1 MKKYP
6 ALFTDIFP
14 SELKHDFQYTVKL
27 NDFHYGESVIR
38 YHNARDE
45 DAVRDF
51 IQDGIKHG
59 ILEPFD
65 ETEEQVA
72 LAPVFAVYQKNK
84 VRIVTDFRKINQSL
98 YYQSIPLKPVDLVIS
113 KLKNFRYFSSLDLKS
128 AYHFVPIKGD
138 KIGITTSEGNF
149 VFKRL
154 PFGLASAPFV
164 FTLFLKKVL
173 KRFISDDEVYIDA
186 YIDDI
191 IIATKTKEMH
201 EKILDE
207 VFKELDEQ
215 GLLISVS
222 KLKLGEITLEY
233 LGYEI
238 SYNQYKPSQDKIEAI
253 RNWET
258 PKSAHEL
265 SQFVGF
271 INYLKRFIPDCSI
284 TTASIYELIAKHKDG
299 SKFSKKPIADI
310 PKEVLDD
317 VAKLR
322 QQVQNITHLH
332 IFQPEKPIVI
342 FTDASLIGVGGI
354 IFQRSESM
362 NKDVPIAFISRKF
375 NPTQQRYSTLEREL
389 LGMITCLSQ
398 NYLLINNDITIYT
411 DHQALLSINNKSN
424 QLSTRV
430 MRFIETL
437 STYQVKLKYIKGSK
451 NTISDFLSRYGVEK
465 QQTVLEEWFENSY
478 QISLHERQLCAVNST
493 VSQIQETEL
502 EEITKYLQHKVQE
515 IDESLVKFSES
526 FTIQNDQLYYI
537 YEDTLLLVSS
547 AGEVEELGN
556 KIHSQFH
563 SSPRVLKQI
572 LLEEKRIWTPS
583 IDLIVVNIAKNCKHC
598 DVYLRWKNIPGAI
611 QDIKIYSAFECWH
624 FDFIGPLIPSRT
636 FPTETPSA
644 YVLNIV
650 DYATSLLHS
659 FPCPSANTAVVIHA
673 FKTLIAAFG
682 VPKEIV
688 TDNGVQFTSH
698 AFNQFCREWK
708 INVRRSSNYHPQA
721 NSRVEKV
728 NGLLKNVLNQLCRK
742 HQDRWL
748 DELYKAVHFFNN
760 TKSIY
765 GYSPQYLAFGRQYTA
780 SPDADKQLTL
790 HKFASKETDDFL
802 FDLDSIHIASYN
814 REAAADGL
822 QITNDRRTHIRD
834 QLQRLGSRF
843 YSHNEF
849 QTGEWVLKLRQKRH
863 KHEPTFDGPFLVI
876 NKTAKN
882 SYTLQ
887 GANGYKLPGTYHMSH
902 LRPAFQYYGSPLRS
916 VFDYSRTMGDE
927 ERKYFIR
934 FWTDQLRKI
943 NEDERPKL

>member
-14 SELKHDFQYTVKL
+14 SELKHDFEYTVKL

-45 DAVRDF
+45 EAVHNF
-51 IQDGIKHG
+51 IQDGLEHG
-59 ILEPFD
+59 ILESFD
-65 ETEEQVA
+65 DTEEQVA
-72 LAPVFAVYQKNK
+72 LAPVFAIYQKNK

-98 YYQSIPLKPVDLVIS
+98 YYQSIPLKPVDLIIS
-113 KLKNFRYFSSLDLKS
+113 KLKNFKFFSSLDLKS

-138 KIGITTSEGNF
+138 KIGITTTEGNL

-164 FTLFLKKVL
+164 FTLFLKKIL
-173 KRFISDDEVYIDA
+173 KRFISDGEVYIDA

-191 IIATKTKEMH
+191 IIATKTAERH
-201 EKILDE
+201 GKILDE
-207 VFKELDEQ
+207 VFKELDEN

-253 RNWET
+253 RNWEI
-258 PKSAHEL
+258 PKSAHEF

-299 SKFSKKPIADI
+299 SKFSKKPIQDI
-310 PKEVLDD
+310 PKEVLED

-322 QQVQNITHLH
+322 KQVQNITHLH
-332 IFQPEKPIVI
+332 IFQPDKPIVI

-362 NKDVPIAFISRKF
+362 KKDVPIAFISRKF

-389 LGMITCLSQ
+389 LGMLTCLSQ

-451 NTISDFLSRYGVEK
+451 NTISDFLSRYGVDK
-465 QQTVLEEWFENSY
+465 QETVLEEWFENSY
-478 QISLHERQLCAVNST
+478 QISLHERQLCAVNSRL
-493 VSQIQETEL
+493 SDIQESEL
-502 EEITKYLQHKVQE
+502 EEIKKYLKHQ
-515 IDESLVKFSES
+515 IDETDDRLLNFSEN
-526 FTIQNDQLYYI
+526 FTIQNDKLYYI
-537 YEDTLLLVSS
+537 YQDKLLLVCS
-547 AGEVEELGN
+547 AGELEELGTE
-556 KIHSQFH
+556 IHSQFH

-572 LLEEKRIWTPS
+572 LLDETRIWTPALE
-583 IDLIVVNIAKNCKHC
+583 LIVVNIAKNCKDC
-598 DVYLRWKNIPGAI
+598 DVYLRWKDIPVAL

-624 FDFIGPLIPSRT
+624 FDFIGPLTPSRSS
-636 FPTETPSA
+636 PTEPHCT
-644 YVLNIV
+644 YVLSIV
-650 DYATSLLHS
+650 DYATSLLYS
-659 FPCPSANTAVVIHA
+659 FPCPNANTAVVIRA
-673 FKTLIAAFG
+673 FTSLIPSFG

-688 TDNGVQFTSH
+688 TDNGVQFTSQ
-698 AFNQFCREWK
+698 AFNQFCQNWK
-708 INVRRSSNYHPQA
+708 IKIRRSSNYHPQA

-728 NGLLKNVLNQLCRK
+728 NGLLKIVLNQLCRN
-742 HQDRWL
+742 HQERWL
-748 DELYKAVHFFNN
+748 D
-760 TKSIY
+760 
-765 GYSPQYLAFGRQYTA
+765 
-780 SPDADKQLTL
+780 
-790 HKFASKETDDFL
+790 
-802 FDLDSIHIASYN
+802 
-814 REAAADGL
+814 
-822 QITNDRRTHIRD
+822 
-834 QLQRLGSRF
+834 
-843 YSHNEF
+843 
-849 QTGEWVLKLRQKRH
+849 
-863 KHEPTFDGPFLVI
+863 
-876 NKTAKN
+876 
-882 SYTLQ
+882 
-887 GANGYKLPGTYHMSH
+887 
-902 LRPAFQYYGSPLRS
+902 
-916 VFDYSRTMGDE
+916 
-927 ERKYFIR
+927 
-934 FWTDQLRKI
+934 
-943 NEDERPKL
+943 